1 MSARNETLALMQRF
15 GTRDISLSFEDA
27 NALRRAQITLHRWAE
42 LECGDGNAY
51 GSWAIERNEET
62 GVPYMCNYP
71 HTGKMRAHKIPD
83 REKGALQRITEICKR
98 NGLHFYHQGDPRGC
112 ALYIAKEPL
121 SDVYYHNGI
130 ACC

>member
-1 MSARNETLALMQRF
+1 MSARNETFALMHRF

-27 NALRRAQITLHRWAE
+27 NALRRAQI
-42 LECGDGNAY
+42 
-51 GSWAIERNEET
+51 
-62 GVPYMCNYP
+62 
-71 HTGKMRAHKIPD
+71 KMRAHKIPD
-83 REKGALQRITEICKR
+83 REKGALQRIAEICKR

-121 SDVYYHNGI
+121 SDVYYHNGV